1 MLAIGQVV
9 LFDAICVIDTAAPAE
24 SKPNDANKREERTGG
39 AVQASAE
46 ALGEAAGE
54 MRQGEEQLS
63 PGVQEREVRRQPGE
77 ERDERLEFVTGRG
90 KIF

>member
-1 MLAIGQVV
+1 M
-9 LFDAICVIDTAAPAE
+9 ICQKYHRCLKQFFVAV
-24 SKPNDANKREERTGG
+24 DANKREERTGG

-90 KIF
+90 KIFKASACKYKY

>member
-1 MLAIGQVV
+1 M
-9 LFDAICVIDTAAPAE
+9 ICQKYHRCLKQFFVAV
-24 SKPNDANKREERTGG
+24 DANKREERTGG

-90 KIF
+90 KIL

>member
-1 MLAIGQVV
+1 M
-9 LFDAICVIDTAAPAE
+9 ICQKSLGLKQFFV
-24 SKPNDANKREERTGG
+24 SVDANKREEGIGR

-63 PGVQEREVRRQPGE
+63 PGLQEREVRRQPGE
-77 ERDERLEFVTGRG
+77 ERDKRLEFVTRRG

>member
-1 MLAIGQVV
+1 M
-9 LFDAICVIDTAAPAE
+9 ICQKSLGLKQFFV
-24 SKPNDANKREERTGG
+24 SVDANKREEGTGG
-39 AVQASAE
+39 TVQASAE

-63 PGVQEREVRRQPGE
+63 PGLQEREVRRQPGE
-77 ERDERLEFVTGRG
+77 ERDKRLEFVTRRG

>member
-1 MLAIGQVV
+1 M
-9 LFDAICVIDTAAPAE
+9 ICQKYHRCFKQFFV
-24 SKPNDANKREERTGG
+24 SVDANKREEGTGG

-90 KIF
+90 KIL